1 MHLFWDTSAI
11 LALIFDE
18 AHSARARQ
26 ASSMATRSLAWN
38 WLKAEAWSGLV
49 RRKSERIDIEKLNS
63 LLSAIEYLNLETSHM
78 DELCFCNRNWRLRAA
93 DAGHL
98 FCFQQASFVLP
109 DLQLVCFDEEMA
121 CVARKEG
128 FLLWTPPEEGS
139 ATPALVRETRSSY
152 RRKSKRG
159 ALV

>member
-18 AHSARARQ
+18 AHSEQARQ
-26 ASSMATRSLAWN
+26 ASGMATRSLAWN

-49 RRKSERIDIEKLNS
+49 RRKAERIDIDKLIS
-63 LLSAIEYLNLETSHM
+63 LLDAIEYLNIEPSHV
-78 DELCFCNRNWRLRAA
+78 DDICSFNRSWRLRAA
-93 DAGHL
+93 DTGHL

-109 DLQLVCFDEEMA
+109 DLQLVCFDEEMTA
-121 CVARKEG
+121 VARKEG

-152 RRKSKRG
+152 GRKRKR
-159 ALV
+159 AAHV